1 MEVVRTGT
9 DASRLLTAVYDSPHD
24 HDLKLVLA
32 NALIDAGDEE
42 RAEAWRAL
50 AEGGYSPHVV
60 ERPNRWYWHYEGLY
74 KGYSD
79 IPTHSKL
86 PDPWNCHLKNNYHPV
101 WGHIRDHKPY
111 CKSYQSAQDA
121 WTEVVE
127 AFVRWKRDERRA
139 AAEGE
144 RG

>member
-9 DASRLLTAVYDSPHD
+9 DASRLLTAVYDNPHD

-32 NALIDAGDEE
+32 DALIDAGDEE

-50 AEGGYSPHVV
+50 AEGKYSPHITKRSNVF
-60 ERPNRWYWHYEGLY
+60 YWNYEGLNDDY
-74 KGYSD
+74 PD
-79 IPTHSKL
+79 ILTHSRL
-86 PDPWNCHLKNNYHPV
+86 PDPWNCHLKGDNCPISEY
-101 WGHIRDHKPY
+101 RRKHKPY
-111 CKSYQSAQDA
+111 CKSYSNARDA

-144 RG
+144 RS